1 MSSYSQ
7 VYLKTTTE
15 GYIIL
20 KRLDNSITK
29 TSDKPLS
36 KAVIQRTASGFYKIS
51 FDDIKWYEGGGYE
64 NVENFMKGL
73 ELLKKQ
79 DIPYSFIR
87 LGEEVWDIVHEY
99 NWTSDMPSAIS
110 SFEPLVDINDEDWKD
125 YEEIKE

>member
-20 KRLDNSITK
+20 KQLDNSITK
-29 TSDKPLS
+29 TSDKPLN
-36 KAVIQRTASGFYKIS
+36 KAIIQRTASGFYKIS
-51 FDDIKWYEGGGYE
+51 FDDIKWYEGTYE

>member
-20 KRLDNSITK
+20 KRLDNSIAK
-29 TSDKPLS
+29 TSGKPLN

-51 FDDIKWYEGGGYE
+51 FDGIKWYEGGGYE
-64 NVENFMKGL
+64 NVDNFMKGL

>member
-29 TSDKPLS
+29 TSDKPLN
-36 KAVIQRTASGFYKIS
+36 KAIIQRTASGFYKIS
-51 FDDIKWYEGGGYE
+51 FDDIKWYEGTYE

-99 NWTSDMPSAIS
+99 NWTSDIPSAIS